1 MSAQGQP
8 SQATGTAPAAE
19 RWPIGSRGVVDVHC
33 TPSSTLAP
41 LLERLGLS
49 VIITAPHSGNLIL
62 LSAPQGKLALS
73 FHTFERVMGV
83 AVRDDLLAVCTRSEV
98 WQVRNAPDIAAK
110 LEPRGRFDACYLTR
124 GCHFTNDIQTHE
136 AAWVDGKV
144 CLVNTLF
151 SCLCTLHDYYS
162 FAPVWRPPFISRLA
176 PEDRCHL
183 NGLAVVEG
191 RPRYVTAVSETDVRQ
206 GWRPSKGT
214 SGCVI
219 DVASNQ
225 TVLRGLCMPHSPRVA
240 AGRLYLADSGTGRLV
255 VADLAAGRVDTV
267 AVLPG
272 FARGLA
278 LHGGLAFVGLSR
290 IRSTSDMS
298 GLPIAAQREQLK
310 CGLAVVD
317 LNSGQVAAQL
327 EFASP
332 VDEVFDVQVLPGIRC
347 PFLSGPHV
355 DREKGQPL
363 WTVPPASAVAG

>member
-1 MSAQGQP
+1 MPASSAESWPVGTR
-8 SQATGTAPAAE
+8 AT
-19 RWPIGSRGVVDVHC
+19 VDVRC

-41 LLERLGLS
+41 LLDRLGLS

-62 LSAPQGKLALS
+62 LSAPQGKLAIS

-83 AVRDDLLAVCTRSEV
+83 AVGPDLLAVCTRSEV
-98 WQVRNAPDIAAK
+98 WLVRNAADIAAK

-124 GCHFTNDIQTHE
+124 ACHFTNDIQTHE

-162 FAPVWRPPFISRLA
+162 FAPIWRPPFVSRLA

-183 NGLAVVEG
+183 NGLAVVDG
-191 RPRYVTAVSETDVRQ
+191 HVRYVTAVAETDTRQ
-206 GWRPSKGT
+206 GWRSNKGT

-219 DVASNQ
+219 DVSSGAI
-225 TVLRGLCMPHSPRVA
+225 VLRGLCMPHSPRLSQ
-240 AGRLYLADSGTGRLV
+240 GRLYLTDSGTGRLV
-255 VADLAAGRVDTV
+255 VADVAAGRVETA

-278 LHGGLAFVGLSR
+278 IQDTLAFVGLSR
-290 IRSTSDMS
+290 IRPTSDMS
-298 GLPIAAQREQLK
+298 GLPIAAQRDQLK
-310 CGLAVVD
+310 CGLAIVD
-317 LNSGQVAAQL
+317 LQNGQVAAQL
-327 EFASP
+327 EIASP
-332 VDEVFDVQVLPGIRC
+332 VDEIFDVQLLPGVRC

-363 WTVPPASAVAG
+363 WTVPPAGGVSPTT